1 MKRNCTDRAVDCM
14 IVAATFAVAFTGTTL
29 LRSLA

>member
-14 IVAATFAVAFTGTTL
+14 IVVATFAVAFGGATL
-29 LRSLA
+29 LQSLA